1 MRRLGYVLASL
12 VMAMSLTGTT
22 AMADIEWCA
31 EDPVVNI
38 RGTVF
43 RLTTNIQA
51 SASSVSGLTYEIVL
65 PSDAQGITTV
75 AYPQGKRLPTTV
87 NVSYTGPA
95 SSEGAY
101 SVSASVTVD
110 GPAGTAVRL
119 DVSGPTVQST
129 FWEGFTNSAVSAIF
143 TASK

>member
-1 MRRLGYVLASL
+1 MRRLGYVLGSL

-51 SASSVSGLTYEIVL
+51 DAASVSGLTYDLVL
-65 PSDAQGITTV
+65 PADAEGLTTV

-87 NVSYTGPA
+87 TVSYGGPA

-101 SVSASVTVD
+101 AVSASVTVA

-129 FWEGFTNSAVSAIF
+129 SWHGFTNSAVAASF